1 MPEPY
6 DIILPAAAIAYLV
19 GQGAALYFMT
29 GKWRIAAFVPLII
42 FLLALG
48 LLIVGIFMGAN
59 LAGVYLVMAI
69 PLCVVYILL
78 LWIGCLGRRYLRR

>member
-6 DIILPAAAIAYLV
+6 DIIFPAAAIAYLV
-19 GQGAALYFMT
+19 GQGAALYYMR
-29 GKWRIAAFVPLII
+29 GKWRIAAYVPLTI

-59 LAGVYLVMAI
+59 LAGVYLVMAVPVCLVFI
-69 PLCVVYILL
+69 LMLWAVYFGVELL
-78 LWIGCLGRRYLRR
+78 GK